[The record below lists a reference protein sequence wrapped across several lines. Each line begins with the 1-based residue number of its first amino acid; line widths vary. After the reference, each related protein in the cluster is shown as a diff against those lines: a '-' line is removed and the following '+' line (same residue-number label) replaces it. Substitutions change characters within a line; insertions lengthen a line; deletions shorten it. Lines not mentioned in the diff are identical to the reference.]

1 MADAPGQLVKID
13 KLEAGGDPLKVWE
26 TLNQIIDALNDI
38 TISIV
43 PAELCSIRI
52 QEGDIQF
59 SFTVPAPSSPA
70 GGSDGGSQ
78 PTSGDTPG
86 DVTGMALGG

>member
-1 MADAPGQLVKID
+1 MADAPGQLIKID

-26 TLNQIIDALNDI
+26 TLNQIIDAVNDI
-38 TISIV
+38 SISIV
-43 PAELCSIRI
+43 PAELCSIFI

-59 SFTVPAPSSPA
+59 SFTVPAPSSPS